1 MQNSLRTYILIYILQ
16 FRSVDFFPLILT
28 DVIRLVI
35 HELPSFPPPP
45 QRQGDQ
51 LVIIRGVR
59 LSLNFIIKKLQTH
72 ACLWCW
78 YIYSTQLFSL
88 STFRKWWWGNTL
100 KAMWCF
106 RQLWMSSFSCVIYI
120 LVGWIFYLILL
131 SISRVF
137 YGTSALMSL
146 DRPMWSKSLSYLLYY
161 KIF

>member
-1 MQNSLRTYILIYILQ
+1 MVTLIVNTLHLEILFWHSELSLMNFVHAINERLIFSPMKWIMQNSLRTYILIYIYIAVQ
-16 FRSVDFFPLILT
+16 KRRFFPLILT

-51 LVIIRGVR
+51 LVIIWGVR

-100 KAMWCF
+100 KGN
-106 RQLWMSSFSCVIYI
+106 V
-120 LVGWIFYLILL
+120 
-131 SISRVF
+131 VF
-137 YGTSALMSL
+137 
-146 DRPMWSKSLSYLLYY
+146 
-161 KIF
+161 